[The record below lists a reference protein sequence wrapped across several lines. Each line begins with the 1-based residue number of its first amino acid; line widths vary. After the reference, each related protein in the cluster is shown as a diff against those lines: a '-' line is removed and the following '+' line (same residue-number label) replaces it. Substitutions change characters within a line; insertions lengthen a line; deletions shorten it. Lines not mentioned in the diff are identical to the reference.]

1 MPDSA
6 MLPVQTALYGVLA
19 ADATLAGLVDGVF
32 DAIPEENKP
41 GRYVVLGES
50 TELADN
56 TFGAQ
61 GRDELLPIH
70 VYTAATPRAEGWAQA
85 KAIASRVVALLD
97 GASLAVSGET
107 FVLCQFETS
116 QTLREGDWRHIAT
129 DFRIL
134 TEG

>member
-6 MLPVQTALYGVLA
+6 MLPVQTAIYAALA
-19 ADATLAGLVDGVF
+19 ADATLAALIDGVF
-32 DAIPEENKP
+32 DAIPEETKP

-50 TELADN
+50 TEIADD

-61 GRDELLPIH
+61 GRDELLTIH
-70 VYTAATPRAEGWAQA
+70 TYVADTPSAEGWAQA
-85 KAIASRVVALLD
+85 KAINSRVVALLD
-97 GASLAVSGET
+97 GANLTVTGTT